1 MDGFFEIFF
10 LILILRAKN
19 RFWWCLQTPVVRFV
33 PIKTLFFYSVFFSF
47 FAGAT

>member
-1 MDGFFEIFF
+1 MDGFFEIFC

-33 PIKTLFFYSVFFSF
+33 PIKTLIKFFSKKKN
-47 FAGAT
+47 TKKM